1 MNMDFDWFTAGLIFI
16 TYTVID
22 MLYAKYIIYV
32 NQHRPFSAAVTTAI
46 IYSLLAFGVVS
57 YSKNIL
63 YLIPL
68 ASGAFLGT
76 YVTVRYFH
84 K

>member
-1 MNMDFDWFTAGLIFI
+1 MDFDIFTALLIFA
-16 TYTVID
+16 TYTIID
-22 MLYAKYIIYV
+22 MLYAKYIMYV
-32 NQHRPFSAAVTTAI
+32 NAKKAFSAAVTTSI

-68 ASGAFLGT
+68 AAGAFLGT
-76 YVTVRYFH
+76 YLTVRFFH
-84 K
+84 R